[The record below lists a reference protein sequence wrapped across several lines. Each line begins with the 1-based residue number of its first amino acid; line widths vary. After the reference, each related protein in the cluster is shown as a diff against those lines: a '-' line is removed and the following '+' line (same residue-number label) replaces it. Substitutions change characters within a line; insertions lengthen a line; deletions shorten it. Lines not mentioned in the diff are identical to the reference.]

1 MVSAKVLCHP
11 PNDHETPNWTY
22 KRRNFKRTVC
32 KAWKRS
38 PRKKSLSGHYLV
50 HFYANEKSK
59 FVQSDWSE
67 LHVVIGHYG
76 TTLVSKEANVDVAVQ
91 FSARWWKGNTK
102 NPFIRVSQAGGTG
115 G

>member
-1 MVSAKVLCHP
+1 M
-11 PNDHETPNWTY
+11 
-22 KRRNFKRTVC
+22 
-32 KAWKRS
+32 
-38 PRKKSLSGHYLV
+38 
-50 HFYANEKSK
+50 
-59 FVQSDWSE
+59 QSDWSE